1 MVGGFKHVFS
11 IQLGMSSSQLTF
23 SPSFFRGLGPRA
35 QPASSIHS
43 CDPRPRRP
51 RTEEWPW
58 VFCCVGHMRWEVFGS
73 RRTHRAKWG
82 EWGTIWGVEWELS
95 WNITN
100 TGRWWDINHG
110 CFRMSGVGFTQS
122 RCDLAPDSRGES
134 SDVGSRWVLALKA
147 PKAVWQFNTLENH
160 HVELLV
166 VNHQT
171 KRVIYT
177 IVYYNIL

>member
-82 EWGTIWGVEWELS
+82 EWGAPFGELS
-95 WNITN
+95 GSWVGISPTLEDGGIS
-100 TGRWWDINHG
+100 TMGVSECPVLGLLSHG
-110 CFRMSGVGFTQS
+110 VTWRRT
-122 RCDLAPDSRGES
+122 RGE
-134 SDVGSRWVLALKA
+134 KA
-147 PKAVWQFNTLENH
+147 PMWDPDGCWH
-160 HVELLV
+160 W
-166 VNHQT
+166 
-171 KRVIYT
+171 KRRKPSGNLTHWKITMLNY
-177 IVYYNIL
+177 LW